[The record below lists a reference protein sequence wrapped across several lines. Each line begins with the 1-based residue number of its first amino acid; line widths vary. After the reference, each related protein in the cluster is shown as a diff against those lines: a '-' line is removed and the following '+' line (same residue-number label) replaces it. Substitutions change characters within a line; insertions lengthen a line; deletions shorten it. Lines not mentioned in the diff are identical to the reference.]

1 MPQHAVVPVAGTLEK
16 VQQAFKTA
24 QEAVDRG
31 GLYHNPLDDGEIIL
45 PKNGGPFW
53 FVPGPK
59 IMGQADGGKGKEK
72 LAQEPVQAE
81 AFPRADMT
89 FDLSDLLP
97 LPDLNKETTN
107 LPPCEIVQI
116 DDDQEQV
123 QPVASMDVQ
132 TADEIAGV
140 MQQPSKKMAV
150 TVTYERRRS
159 ERLKHKL
166 DGVRVDSV
174 DRASQRKASSAGESD
189 SSLGSASSRRRKT
202 RRLPDINKVAPL
214 PITSCP
220 PETDRNRLEM
230 LANCCGYM
238 TLDAVENALKKME
251 KNKEIQGTSKL
262 NE

>member
-1 MPQHAVVPVAGTLEK
+1 
-16 VQQAFKTA
+16 
-24 QEAVDRG
+24 
-31 GLYHNPLDDGEIIL
+31 
-45 PKNGGPFW
+45 
-53 FVPGPK
+53 
-59 IMGQADGGKGKEK
+59 MGQAVEGKGKGK
-72 LAQEPVQAE
+72 MAQEPVQAE
-81 AFPRADMT
+81 AFPRADLT

-97 LPDLNKETTN
+97 LSDLNEDTVS
-107 LPPCEIVQI
+107 LPPREIVQI
-116 DDDQEQV
+116 DDDQEQM
-123 QPVASMDVQ
+123 QPDASMDVQ
-132 TADEIAGV
+132 ATEETVGD
-140 MQQPSKKMAV
+140 MQRPSKKMAV

-189 SSLGSASSRRRKT
+189 SSMGSASSRRRKM

-230 LANCCGYM
+230 LANCCGFM
-238 TLDAVENALKKME
+238 TLDAVEHALKKME
-251 KNKEIQGTSKL
+251 KNKELPGTGKL